1 MTRRFIHRIARRLFG
16 GVFVV
21 VGVSVLLFVLAR
33 VVPGDPARL
42 ALGPAASPEQVEALA
57 ERLGLDEPLPV
68 QYARYARQALAGDFG
83 VSLYTGRAVSTE
95 IRNTFPATLELVL
108 FAMVFVAGFG
118 VLFGVASGMRRGT
131 WLDHGLRLV
140 SVICVTTPTFV
151 WAVAF
156 MLVFGFWLELFPI
169 AGRLSEWLL
178 PPERVTGLLVMDA
191 LLAGQWLHAA
201 DALHHLV
208 LPAIALSLP
217 ALGQTARIMRASMV
231 ETVAR
236 PYIEFARAYG
246 VPEQTIAFR
255 HALRPAFIPVLT
267 ILGLELVA
275 LMGNAFLVE
284 KVFAW
289 PGLARYGVDT
299 ILYKDLNGMMA
310 TVLLLTLLF
319 VVVNAVVDLVTAFV
333 DPRIRHRSPS

>member
-1 MTRRFIHRIARRLFG
+1 MIHRLVRRVIG

-21 VGVSVLLFVLAR
+21 AGVSVLIFVLAR

-42 ALGPAASPEQVEALA
+42 ALGPAASPEQVEAFR
-57 ERLGLDEPLPV
+57 ERLGLDEPVTV
-68 QYARYARQALAGDFG
+68 QYARYVSQALTGDFG
-83 VSLYTGRAVSTE
+83 ISLYTGRAVSAD

-108 FAMVFVAGFG
+108 FAMVFVGGFG
-118 VLFGVASGMRRGT
+118 VLFGVASGMRRNT
-131 WLDHGLRLV
+131 WLDHGLRLL
-140 SVICVTTPTFV
+140 SVIAVTTPTFV

-178 PPERVTGLLVMDA
+178 PPERVTGLYVTDA
-191 LLAGQWLHAA
+191 LLAGQWRHAA

-208 LPAIALSLP
+208 LPAVALSLP

-231 ETVAR
+231 DVAAR
-236 PYIEFARAYG
+236 PYIEFARAYS
-246 VPEQTIAFR
+246 VPEGRIAFR
-255 HALRPAFIPVLT
+255 YALRPASIPVLT

-310 TVLLLTLLF
+310 TVLVMTLLF
-319 VVVNAVVDLVTAFV
+319 VVVNAVVDVVTAFA
-333 DPRIRHRSPS
+333 DPRIRYRRDS

>member
-1 MTRRFIHRIARRLFG
+1 MHRLIG
-16 GVFVV
+16 GAFVV
-21 VGVSVLLFVLAR
+21 IGVSILIFVLAR

-42 ALGPAASPEQVEALA
+42 ALGPAATPDQVEALRG
-57 ERLGLDEPLPV
+57 RLGLDEPVAV
-68 QYARYARQALAGDFG
+68 QYARYVRQALAGDFG
-83 VSLYTGRAVSTE
+83 ISLYTGRAVSADV
-95 IRNTFPATLELVL
+95 RNTFPATLELVL
-108 FAMVFVAGFG
+108 FAMLLVAGFG
-118 VLFGVASGMRRGT
+118 VWFGVTSGMRPGSWR
-131 WLDHGLRLV
+131 DQGLRLL

-169 AGRLSEWLL
+169 AGRLSEALL
-178 PPERVTGLLVMDA
+178 PPDRVTGLFVADA

-208 LPAIALSLP
+208 LPGIALSLP

-231 ETVAR
+231 DTVST
-236 PYIEFARAYG
+236 PYIEFARASG
-246 VPEQTIAFR
+246 VPERTIAFKY
-255 HALRPAFIPVLT
+255 ALRPASIPVLT

-284 KVFAW
+284 RVFSW

-310 TVLLLTLLF
+310 TVLVMTLLF
-319 VVVNAVVDLVTAFV
+319 VVVNALIDVVVAFV
-333 DPRIRHRSPS
+333 DPRIRFRAES

>member
-1 MTRRFIHRIARRLFG
+1 MTKRLVHRVIG

-21 VGVSVLLFVLAR
+21 VGVSVLMFLLAR

-42 ALGPAASPEQVEALA
+42 ALGPAASPEQVEALRG
-57 ERLGLDEPLPV
+57 RLGLDEPVAV
-68 QYARYARQALAGDFG
+68 QYGRYVREALTGDFG
-83 VSLYTGRAVSTE
+83 ISLYTGRAVSADV
-95 IRNTFPATLELVL
+95 RGAFPATLELVL

-118 VLFGVASGMRRGT
+118 VVFGVIGGMRSGT
-131 WLDHGLRLV
+131 WLDHGLRLL

-178 PPERVTGLLVMDA
+178 PPGRITGLYAVDA
-191 LLAGQWLHAA
+191 LLAGQWLLAA

-208 LPAIALSLP
+208 LPGIALSLP

-231 ETVAR
+231 DTAAR
-236 PYIEFARAYG
+236 PYIEFARAYAI
-246 VPEQTIAFR
+246 PERTIAFKY
-255 HALRPAFIPVLT
+255 ALRPASLPVLT

-310 TVLLLTLLF
+310 TVLIMTLLF
-319 VVVNAVVDLVTAFV
+319 VVVNGVIDILIAFV
-333 DPRIRHRSPS
+333 DPRIRHRG

>member
-1 MTRRFIHRIARRLFG
+1 M
-16 GVFVV
+16 FVV
-21 VGVSVLLFVLAR
+21 AGVSVLIFVLAR

-42 ALGPAASPEQVEALA
+42 ALGPAASPQQVEALR
-57 ERLGLDEPLPV
+57 ERLGLDEPVTV
-68 QYARYARQALAGDFG
+68 QYARYVRQAVTGDFG
-83 VSLYTGRAVSTE
+83 ISLYTGRAVSADV
-95 IRNTFPATLELVL
+95 RNTFPATLELVL
-108 FAMVFVAGFG
+108 FAMVFVVGFG
-118 VLFGVASGMRRGT
+118 VLFGVLGGMRAGR
-131 WLDHGLRLV
+131 WLDHGLRLL
-140 SVICVTTPTFV
+140 SVIAVTTPTFV

-178 PPERVTGLLVMDA
+178 PPERVTGLYVADA
-191 LLAGQWLHAA
+191 LLAGQWLQAA

-208 LPAIALSLP
+208 LPGIALSLP
-217 ALGQTARIMRASMV
+217 ALGQTARIMRAGMV
-231 ETVAR
+231 DVAAK
-236 PYIEFARAYG
+236 PYIEFARAYA
-246 VPEQTIAFR
+246 VPERKIAFKY
-255 HALRPAFIPVLT
+255 ALRPASIPVLT

-310 TVLLLTLLF
+310 TVLVMTLLF
-319 VVVNAVVDLVTAFV
+319 VVVNAVVDAVTAFV
-333 DPRIRHRSPS
+333 DPRIRYRDAS